1 MIGQSQE
8 CDNYQQKLS
17 RIQSSLFQQVNAP
30 NLSLFNM
37 FFLIQQVCATYPV
50 TIDPNVEGSF
60 DAKGWA
66 MHGSWGFG
74 KHLPNDR
81 RFGLVICRE
90 NPLRISR
97 KLLGSYDV
105 QKQPHPGMTGQPKKK
120 NLIQTI
126 TQLFCLEIH
135 RTSLT
140 LTNFVGAMAGGLE
153 KVLYNV
159 HDMNEKKPCTMIRGA
174 SSVTF
179 PSRPMRF
186 SDIR

>member
-120 NLIQTI
+120 SCSNYNPTF
-126 TQLFCLEIH
+126 LFGN
-135 RTSLT
+135 SQ
-140 LTNFVGAMAGGLE
+140 NFLDIDKFCWGYGRWAG
-153 KVLYNV
+153 K
-159 HDMNEKKPCTMIRGA
+159 
-174 SSVTF
+174 SSVQR
-179 PSRPMRF
+179 S
-186 SDIR
+186 